1 MARLEIRKLK
11 RVSRV
16 EIAQQ
21 PITIGRSSHNDIVL
35 RDERI
40 SRDHCIIEIADGCV
54 KVRDLGSRT
63 GTYVNNSRITEAILH
78 HHDRISI
85 GPFVLVFRDTE
96 GAFAAELLN
105 SPAPAATS
113 STVGDEQQSRGGDL
127 QQLEAAQHLMQQQTA
142 QIAELTASAA
152 ALHVQLLDKS
162 EQVTSLQREV
172 ESLVQRQRN
181 TEATRQTAL
190 DRIDRTEQKLADLA
204 GHVRSLDEAACRLAA
219 MQERLANAE
228 RAWAEADDRA
238 GRNGASEDLIDQR
251 NRASAALDQANGQ
264 RDAAISELQR
274 AISDVRRAIDHASSR
289 AVSDHETEAKPPT
302 SSRQWWRFGARRHA

>member
-21 PITIGRSSHNDIVL
+21 PITIGRSSRNHIVL
-35 RDERI
+35 RDERV

-63 GTYVNNSRITEAILH
+63 GTFVNNVRVTEAILH

-85 GPFVLVFRDTE
+85 GPFVLVFRDSE
-96 GAFAAELLN
+96 GAFATQAEN
-105 SPAPAATS
+105 SPAPAAAS
-113 STVGDEQQSRGGDL
+113 STTADEQSSRTADL
-127 QQLEAAQHLMQQQTA
+127 QQLEAAQQLMAQQTA

-152 ALHVQLLDKS
+152 ALHSQLMDKT
-162 EQVTSLQREV
+162 EQIASLQREV

-204 GHVRSLDEAACRLAA
+204 CHVRSLDEAASRLASV
-219 MQERLANAE
+219 QEQLAHAE
-228 RAWAEADDRA
+228 RAWAEADERA
-238 GRNGASEDLIDQR
+238 GRDGASEDLNDQR
-251 NRASAALDQANGQ
+251 NECSAALDRLNRQ
-264 RDAAISELQR
+264 RDAAINELQR
-274 AISDVRRAIDHASSR
+274 ALSEVRRAAER
-289 AVSDHETEAKPPT
+289 TPRTAVSNHATEAKPAT
-302 SSRQWWRFGARRHA
+302 SSRQWWRFGARRQA